1 MQKPA
6 DELLVAY
13 LDGEL
18 DERRAAE
25 VEDWLDRDP
34 ALRERVALLGES
46 AALIKAAFDED
57 LREPVPDRLIAA
69 ARGET
74 LAAAQ
79 SPAAEAENVVQ
90 FRAKGKPKPPLHMR
104 WWVTIPAAASLFGL
118 VVGAGAGY
126 WGASEVKPTA
136 KPVDQQ
142 VAATDLANTGAWI
155 ANIVGYHEL
164 VSTGAN
170 DTTFDL
176 PSKEDAGEL
185 TSKVSQRLAQAQAL
199 PKVPDL
205 KPWGLAFQG
214 VRWLYVEG
222 KPAAQ
227 LYYTTDN
234 KNIGPLTVVIATSK
248 RPDLTPTFEHR
259 NEVNLLYWR
268 RGGRAFAIV
277 AHADKGWL
285 WGLAND
291 IGWQLNA
298 I

>member
-18 DERRAAE
+18 DERQRAE
-25 VEDWLDRDP
+25 VEDWLDRDA

-57 LREPVPDRLIAA
+57 LREPLPERLIAA

-74 LAAAQ
+74 LVADEATAA
-79 SPAAEAENVVQ
+79 NVVA
-90 FRAKGKPKPPLHMR
+90 FRPKAKPPVHMR
-104 WWVTIPAAASLFGL
+104 WWVTLPAAASVFGL

-126 WGASEVKPTA
+126 WGIGEVKPPP
-136 KPVDQQ
+136 KPPEPQ
-142 VAATDLANTGAWI
+142 VAATTGTTGAWLDNI
-155 ANIVGYHEL
+155 AGYHALLATAGNAE
-164 VSTGAN
+164 N
-170 DTTFDL
+170 TFDL
-176 PSKEDAGEL
+176 PSKGDAGEM

-214 VRWLYVEG
+214 VRWLVVEG

-227 LYYTTDN
+227 LFYTTDN
-234 KNIGPLTVVIATSK
+234 KNIGPLTVVVASSK
-248 RPDLTPTFEHR
+248 RADAAPTFERR
-259 NEVNLLYWR
+259 NEVNMLYWR
-268 RGGRAFAIV
+268 RSGRAFALV
-277 AHADKGWL
+277 GQADKGWM

>member
-1 MQKPA
+1 MMQKPA

-18 DERRAAE
+18 DERRREE

-34 ALRERVALLGES
+34 GLRERVALLGES

-57 LREPVPDRLIAA
+57 LREPLPGRLIAA

-74 LAAAQ
+74 LAARE
-79 SPAAEAENVVQ
+79 AAAADNVVA
-90 FRAKGKPKPPLHMR
+90 FRPKAKPLAAR
-104 WWVTIPAAASLFGL
+104 WWVAVPAAASVVGL

-126 WGASEVKPTA
+126 WGVGEVTPTA
-136 KPVDQQ
+136 KPPEQQ
-142 VAATDLANTGAWI
+142 VASIASAATGAWI
-155 ANIVGYHEL
+155 ENIVGYHEL
-164 VSTGAN
+164 VSTGDTK

-227 LYYTTDN
+227 LFYTTDN
-234 KNIGPLTVVIATSK
+234 KNIGPLTVVVASSK
-248 RPDLTPTFEHR
+248 RPDLTPTFEKR
-259 NEVNLLYWR
+259 DQVNLLYWR